1 MSTNFEGALFKY
13 FPFSGLDRFQKSWS
27 LRLTPPREFNDP
39 FEFYPSIDSFFD
51 AHDVVPEFK
60 RLAPAMFVRDL
71 TAKML
76 PQFGGMLVESEVDRL
91 NGLLLVD
98 GDEDAIRTELDYFVG
113 KLPGFPV
120 SNFLMIRREI
130 SSVWPNLMAQADVVA
145 NAMMPTVNKEIRAAL
160 VENLVSKMGV
170 VCLSHA
176 GNQPLMWS
184 HYADS
189 HRGAMVV
196 FDSKS
201 ASLTGKVKPK
211 GRMGMLN
218 DVTYTAVRPMI
229 NYRTVT
235 DINLFQAYTLTKST
249 DWEYERE
256 CRLILELTEADS
268 VEKGDASD
276 IYLLS
281 IQPSAVRSIV
291 FGCNVDLQLRDGLID
306 SMRNTRDAEHLSFY
320 QSYIDQEKYFLNY
333 VELVI

>member
-1 MSTNFEGALFKY
+1 MSMNFEDAVFKY
-13 FPFSGLDRFQKSWS
+13 LPFSGLDRFQKSWS

-39 FEFYPSIDSFFD
+39 FEFYPSVDSFFV
-51 AHDVVPEFK
+51 AEDVVPEFK

-76 PQFGGMLVESEVDRL
+76 PQFGGLLMESEVDRL
-91 NGLLLVD
+91 NSLLLVD
-98 GDEDAIRTELDYFVG
+98 GNEEAIRSELDYFAG

-120 SNFLMIRREI
+120 SNFLMIRRQI
-130 SSVWPNLMAQADVVA
+130 SSVWPNLMARVDVTA

-160 VENLVSKMGV
+160 VENLVLKMGV

-201 ASLTGKVKPK
+201 TSLTGRAKPK

-218 DVTYTAVRPMI
+218 DVTYTAVRPTI
-229 NYRTVT
+229 SYRTVT
-235 DINLFQAYTLTKST
+235 DINLFQAYTLTKSI

-268 VEKGDASD
+268 IAKGDATD
-276 IYLLS
+276 VYLLS

-291 FGCNVDLQLRDGLID
+291 FGCNVDLQLRDGLVD
-306 SMRNTRDAEHLSFY
+306 SMRKNRDTEHLSFY
-320 QSYIDQEKYFLNY
+320 QSSIDKNNYSLNY
-333 VELVI
+333 IELVV